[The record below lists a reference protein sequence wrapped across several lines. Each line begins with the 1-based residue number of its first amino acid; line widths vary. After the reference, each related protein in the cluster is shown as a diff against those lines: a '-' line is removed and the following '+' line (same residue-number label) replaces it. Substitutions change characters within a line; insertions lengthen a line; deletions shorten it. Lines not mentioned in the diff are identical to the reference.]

1 MKLIFRKDLTAILIV
16 FSLTILGQGCSTP
29 ENKIVELGNIYRDLP
44 FSMPEI
50 ELPSFPDYQVN
61 ICDFGAQ
68 SDGVTLNT
76 EAINN
81 AIKAVHDKGGGK
93 VVIPEGLWL
102 TGPVTLL
109 SNVNLHTEKNALVV
123 FSSDTSLYP
132 IIETLFE
139 GLITRRCQSP
149 ISAVN
154 AENIAITGYGVF
166 DGAGDRWRPVKKD
179 KMTDRQWKTLV
190 NSGGNVDENGKVW
203 YPNEG
208 ALKASVL
215 MSGQGN
221 QQAEITSEEWE
232 EMKS

>member
-1 MKLIFRKDLTAILIV
+1 MKLIFRKDLTAILIG

-139 GLITRRCQSP
+139 GLNTRRCQSP